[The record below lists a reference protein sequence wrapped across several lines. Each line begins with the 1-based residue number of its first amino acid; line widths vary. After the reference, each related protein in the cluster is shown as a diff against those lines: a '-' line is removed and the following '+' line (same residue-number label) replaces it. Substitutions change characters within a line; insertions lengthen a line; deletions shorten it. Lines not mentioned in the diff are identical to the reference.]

1 MQTFCNPVDINY
13 QYQPFFRGR
22 ESADPAVVLFRGS
35 YYLFASHG
43 SGYWTSDDLVHCSFI
58 EVDTEKQP
66 QFDLYAPSSEPS

>member
-13 QYQPFFRGR
+13 QYQPFFAGR

-43 SGYWTSDDLVHCSFI
+43 SGYTAGTVLQTV
-58 EVDTEKQP
+58 
-66 QFDLYAPSSEPS
+66 